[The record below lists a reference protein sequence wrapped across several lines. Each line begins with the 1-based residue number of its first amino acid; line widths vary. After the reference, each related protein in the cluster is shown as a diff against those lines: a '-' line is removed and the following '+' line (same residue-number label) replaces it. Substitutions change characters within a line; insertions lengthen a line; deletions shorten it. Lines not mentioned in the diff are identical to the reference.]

1 MIPGHQISA
10 DKRRKQW
17 TRVPSMDIN
26 WKIQRHGQRGVLGY
40 NRARTYPVTCLS
52 TERWDRV
59 QRL

>member
-26 WKIQRHGQRGVLGY
+26 WKIQRHGQRGVLG
-40 NRARTYPVTCLS
+40 
-52 TERWDRV
+52 
-59 QRL
+59 